1 MLNHYRE
8 FPGRAC
14 DLHDPPAAP
23 DWENLPPEAQQLTRT
38 TSMTKRHPPTPESCG
53 AKLNDHQYTLLAKT
67 DSLEAWRAQAPG
79 STAYAFDLV
88 MSRYGMAMYGDTN
101 NLVWRVGASY
111 GLKFLAEADDHSAY
125 MKLDDNCREE
135 DLDEENFAMLVFDAI
150 YHLLFSRTVAN
161 LPDWLP
167 DTAPNAERIAQLD
180 AWLCENPTA
189 DGEYGALVVA
199 LREAQEL
206 EVNSIE
212 GARRWLDDHQELLE
226 LSGDEGEDLG
236 KPTNSVMQRIY
247 FARHAAEQILAQKGL
262 AEAVKRGQELLTA
275 DENATVQAICEELR
289 QDATRGLY
297 AVKDLETGEFQAF
310 ASESEADMHAGV
322 VNLSAMRKAVEV
334 TPTPWTPLE
343 HWMAVAQRLQ
353 GDLTSRGKESVQRMM
368 EHAETV
374 AVHQVELMHARA
386 FIVASHAW
394 ENNKAAIE
402 TVAGI
407 DKVLASQRVLAL
419 MERAKPVEY
428 AYAPAEQSEQWSN
441 DSLAS
446 YVSDH
451 ELAAGAVIYRGTT
464 HKSSPSSFLPDVD
477 DVVNHM
483 ANQAHDNSEY
493 ADNFPDLTK
502 DQEAELDTLMEPLRA
517 WVDRHCEVR
526 FYEVC
531 DIEPYTVTAEDVA
544 AAAAYRHQLEV
555 QP

>member
-1 MLNHYRE
+1 MRQPY
-8 FPGRAC
+8 
-14 DLHDPPAAP
+14 
-23 DWENLPPEAQQLTRT
+23 TI
-38 TSMTKRHPPTPESCG
+38 TPERC
-53 AKLNDHQYTLLAKT
+53 AELIKDHQYTLLAKT

-262 AEAVKRGQELLTA
+262 AEAVKRGGELMTEAEKSHL
-275 DENATVQAICEELR
+275 EAICEDAR
-289 QDATRGLY
+289 QEATAGLY

-343 HWMAVAQRLQ
+343 HWKAVAQRLQ
-353 GDLTSRGKESVQRMM
+353 ADLTSRGKESAQRMM
-368 EHAETV
+368 EHGETV

-407 DKVLASQRVLAL
+407 DKVLASQRVVEL
-419 MERAKPVEY
+419 MKRAKPVDY
-428 AYAPAEQSEQWSN
+428 AYGPKEHCDDWSN
-441 DSLAS
+441 DSLAC
-446 YVSDH
+446 YVGDR
-451 ELAAGAVIYRGTT
+451 ELVAGTVIYRGTT
-464 HKSSPSSFLPDVD
+464 HHATPSSFLPDID
-477 DVVNHM
+477 DVINHM
-483 ANQAHDNSEY
+483 ANQAHDHSEY
-493 ADNFPDLTK
+493 ADHFPDLTK
-502 DQEAELDTLMEPLRA
+502 EQQAELENMMEPMRA
-517 WVDRHCEVR
+517 WVDRHCEVK
-526 FYEVC
+526 FYEVRN
-531 DIEPYTVTAEDVA
+531 IEPYTVTPEDVA
-544 AAAAYRHQLEV
+544 AGEAYRLQLEV